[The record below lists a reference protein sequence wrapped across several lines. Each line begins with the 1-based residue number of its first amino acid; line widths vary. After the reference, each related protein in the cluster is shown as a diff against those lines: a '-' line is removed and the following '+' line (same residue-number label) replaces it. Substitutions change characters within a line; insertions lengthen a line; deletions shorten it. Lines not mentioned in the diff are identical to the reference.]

1 MRISDWSSDVCS
13 SDLVEVEQVGE
24 GVLDVRVLGGGGVD
38 RGGQFGMGGGE
49 LRQGRVVQAGGA
61 ALALVGAER
70 GELVDEG
77 GGLRHRAGPP
87 FSSGA
92 GAAGAGS
99 VARPSIIDIF
109 SSVIRCD
116 LRRIHVDFGKS
127 TNLELHP

>member
-1 MRISDWSSDVCS
+1 
-13 SDLVEVEQVGE
+13 
-24 GVLDVRVLGGGGVD
+24 
-38 RGGQFGMGGGE
+38 MGGGE

-77 GGLRHRAGPP
+77 GGLRHRAGPQ

-92 GAAGAGS
+92 GATGAGS

-109 SSVIRCD
+109 SSINRCD
-116 LRRIHVDFGKS
+116 LRRIHVRS
-127 TNLELHP
+127 EEHTSELQSLMRISYSVFCLK